1 MPDAGPSCCGRP
13 KPRPETPAIA
23 VRDGL
28 TDDLPNLVFA
38 MPRERPALLRLLR
51 AAKADRIEAHH
62 LADYPPA
69 IYDLI
74 AQLGLPYDV
83 HVHDYAW
90 FCPRV
95 SLVAAHNRYCGEPD
109 LRDCEACVA
118 DNGISSRRKSVSPRC
133 ASVPLVSWP
142 ERNVSLCQP
151 MMSACACGGTFRR
164 WRP

>member
-1 MPDAGPSCCGRP
+1 MLSAQLHADAGRRP
-13 KPRPETPAIA
+13 IVLRPAETASGEPAIA

-28 TDDLPNLVFA
+28 ADDLPNLVFA

-118 DNGISSRRKSVSPRC
+118 DNGHFLKEISASPRC
-133 ASVPLVSWP
+133 GIA
-142 ERNVSLCQP
+142 QP
-151 MMSACACGGTFRR
+151 ISGRR
-164 WRP
+164 AARRRAGR